1 MDNKEIVYL
10 KKVFATFGCEDAAIV
25 KVTDVHDCIHSFAV
39 NARGIPIEHPD
50 CESFLSVGYYPYFC
64 ILSKKGHTLRL
75 DFCMDLEH
83 VIDYVV
89 KLYLTDDFDELG
101 VYLISDE
108 DETPYCVEF
117 GAGICCG
124 DDAITVE
131 NFGTVKSKKI
141 CDRAVLF
148 NKSNLPFRD
157 YFEADIDNEDIEV
170 DGFFLSNV
178 MDLRMVNEEHETYA
192 DNCRFATTIDQ
203 LNGFMNWLREDDYSF
218 NVIVHTN
225 LLCVES
231 ASEVEGEF
239 EFNKNY
245 WRSVYE
251 EGLEA

>member
-1 MDNKEIVYL
+1 MDKKEITYL
-10 KKVFATFGCEDAAIV
+10 KKVFASFGCKDADIVQVETGEDLLS
-25 KVTDVHDCIHSFAV
+25 SFAV
-39 NARGIPIEHPD
+39 NVDGISIESSD
-50 CESFLSVGYYPYFC
+50 CVSLLSVGDYPHFA
-64 ILSKKGHTLRL
+64 IVQKKGDYMQI